1 MYLQENVRIMKQ
13 YNQSRI
19 KAEHLQKDESFDT
32 SNEGLVGSGP
42 DLRKN
47 RAKMS
52 GKLRTKLQYEMR
64 EGYGIDIE
72 KLINSMRD
80 LKRDSNTRA
89 TALHPGKTQWGDDD
103 EAEQSFD
110 SEGEFDVSSNES
122 SIHDSDVLK
131 DLKDDDETSQ
141 GVISSDDEKHDDA
154 KLEKVLQMSEDLAN
168 QAKLIKLIEVAKPA
182 YAESLRVNQMKMKG
196 DETRTIK
203 NSIVQ
208 KFLLKNEGNS
218 NIHDHEVVKV
228 RKNYMAYKH
237 QLLFFQKYFL
247 RWKMSEFCL
256 QIRVLG

>member
-1 MYLQENVRIMKQ
+1 
-13 YNQSRI
+13 
-19 KAEHLQKDESFDT
+19 
-32 SNEGLVGSGP
+32 
-42 DLRKN
+42 
-47 RAKMS
+47 
-52 GKLRTKLQYEMR
+52 MR

-89 TALHPGKTQWGDDD
+89 TGLHPGKPQIWAED

-131 DLKDDDETSQ
+131 DLKGDDESSQ
-141 GVISSDDEKHDDA
+141 GAVESEGEKEDLR
-154 KLEKVLQMSEDLAN
+154 LEKILQKSEEM
-168 QAKLIKLIEVAKPA
+168 AKEAAIMRLIEVVQPA
-182 YAESLRVNQMKMKG
+182 YADTLRVNQMKIKG

-208 KFLLKNEGNS
+208 KFLLKGDS
-218 NIHDHEVVKV
+218 DQKLHDSEVVKV

-247 RWKMSEFCL
+247 RWKKSML
-256 QIRVLG
+256 DLLVRIA

>member
-1 MYLQENVRIMKQ
+1 
-13 YNQSRI
+13 
-19 KAEHLQKDESFDT
+19 
-32 SNEGLVGSGP
+32 
-42 DLRKN
+42 
-47 RAKMS
+47 
-52 GKLRTKLQYEMR
+52 MR

-154 KLEKVLQMSEDLAN
+154 KLEKVL
-168 QAKLIKLIEVAKPA
+168 
-182 YAESLRVNQMKMKG
+182 
-196 DETRTIK
+196 
-203 NSIVQ
+203 
-208 KFLLKNEGNS
+208 
-218 NIHDHEVVKV
+218 
-228 RKNYMAYKH
+228 
-237 QLLFFQKYFL
+237 
-247 RWKMSEFCL
+247 
-256 QIRVLG
+256 